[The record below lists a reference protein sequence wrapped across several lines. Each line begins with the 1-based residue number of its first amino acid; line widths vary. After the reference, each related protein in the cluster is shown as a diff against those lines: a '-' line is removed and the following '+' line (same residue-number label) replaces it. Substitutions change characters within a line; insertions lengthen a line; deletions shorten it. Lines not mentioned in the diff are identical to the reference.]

1 MKQWKTTFGVDP
13 KTGKVVETT
22 GQIKDIEE
30 KRFHIGGQSG
40 FKWVKTSQNKTWY
53 ENGNVKKYK
62 KGGSVTN

>member
-1 MKQWKTTFGVDP
+1 MKRTFAYDP
-13 KTGKVVETT
+13 KLGKVVETT
-22 GQIKDIEE
+22 RQEKEIEE

-53 ENGNVKKYK
+53 ENGKVKKYK

>member
-1 MKQWKTTFGVDP
+1 MRTRLVVRD
-13 KTGKVVETT
+13 GKVIELKEGEELSELKET
-22 GQIKDIEE
+22 
-30 KRFHIGGQSG
+30 RFHIGGQSG

>member
-1 MKQWKTTFGVDP
+1 MKRTFAYDH
-13 KTGKVVETT
+13 KLGKVVETT
-22 GQIKDIEE
+22 GQEKEIEK

-53 ENGNVKKYK
+53 ENGKVKKYK